1 MNPADF
7 QAQNPYASFGSIAA
21 QAPADARM
29 AFLKRTYTHL
39 ALAIYAL
46 VGIVFCLFQ
55 IPGIDGLMQQLFA
68 SRWGW
73 LLVLGAFMLVG
84 RLAESWASSTTSIKT
99 QYLGLI
105 TYVFAQAV
113 IMMPL
118 LWVANQ
124 FATNIGGG
132 VTASP
137 ILVAGVLTLVLFSG
151 LTATVLLTK
160 KDFSFLGP
168 ALSIVGLVAM
178 ALVLISAFGFMNLGI
193 FFSAAMVV
201 LASGYTLYYTSQILL
216 HYRTDQHVAASL
228 ALFASVALMFWYI
241 LQIVLRFSSRE

>member
-1 MNPADF
+1 MNRADF
-7 QAQNPYASFGSIAA
+7 QANNPYASFGSIAA
-21 QAPADARM
+21 NAPADARV

-55 IPGIDGLMQQLFA
+55 IPGIDGLMQALLG
-68 SRWGW
+68 SRIGW
-73 LLVLGAFMLVG
+73 LVVLGAFMFVG
-84 RLAESWASSTTSIKT
+84 HVAENWAQSATSIKT

-118 LWVANQ
+118 LWIANHYV
-124 FATNIGGG
+124 TDMGGG
-132 VTASP
+132 VTVSP

-151 LTATVLLTK
+151 LTAAVLLTK

-168 ALSIVGLVAM
+168 ALSIAGLVAM
-178 ALVLISAFGFMNLGI
+178 ALVVISALGFMNLGVL
-193 FFSAAMVV
+193 FSAAMVV
-201 LASGYTLYYTSQILL
+201 FASGYTLYYTSQILH

-241 LQIVLRFSSRE
+241 LQIVLRFSSRD